1 MYADPQSVTING
13 VATSLPRTGSS
24 LTEGTYQ
31 SGDAT
36 VSLSVVHRKT
46 NRGRVQH
53 RVGLR
58 KDVVVPSIYNP
69 AQNAPQS
76 YSVALVIDAPTVGIA
91 SVDIAYVAR
100 ALVAWATNANVDKL
114 VAAEI

>member
-1 MYADPQSVTING
+1 MYADPQSVTINA
-13 VATSLPRTGSS
+13 VPVSLPRTGSS
-24 LTEGTYQ
+24 LTEGSYL
-31 SGDAT
+31 SSDAAT
-36 VSLSVVHRKT
+36 GLNITHRRT

-58 KDVVVPSIYNP
+58 KDVIVPSIYNP

-76 YSVALVIDAPTVGIA
+76 YSVAIVIDAPTVGIA
-91 SVDIAYVAR
+91 SVDIAFVAR